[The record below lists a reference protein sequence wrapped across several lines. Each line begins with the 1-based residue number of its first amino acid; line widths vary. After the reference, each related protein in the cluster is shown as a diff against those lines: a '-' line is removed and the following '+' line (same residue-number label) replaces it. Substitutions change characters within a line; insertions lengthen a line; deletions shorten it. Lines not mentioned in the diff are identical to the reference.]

1 MKSRNR
7 LSLAVVLAVAFIG
20 LIATLLAGLR
30 PGLGLDLQGGASV
43 LMKPVGEVREGALE
57 KARSIIEQRVNG
69 QGIGEAEVRLEGD
82 RILVEVPGVKNPEAV
97 LNLVGQTAE
106 LRFRPVIQALGTDFD
121 PFATTVPAT
130 TTVGASTT
138 AAGASTAT
146 PSTTVAGASTT
157 KPATPTTIAD
167 LGGPGFAVSAQE
179 SADTTIADT
188 TIADTTAAGTTAAG
202 TTAATT
208 TGVAKTVPPV
218 SVNAGAGQTVV
229 IGGNTTTIAG
239 SSSSPTSSTV
249 PPSTIAFEDTLDKT
263 TGLTSRASDLASA
276 SVLLAD
282 NEGNKYLLGPSL
294 ATGEIVGDAI
304 AEIDT
309 QTGAWKVRL
318 DMTSSGSAVF
328 DSIAEQTVGR
338 QLAIVLDSTVQSAP
352 SINDTRYGGTAEISG
367 SFSEQEAKDLATV
380 LRYGSLP
387 VQLEQQQVQTV
398 SASLGRDSL
407 RAGIFTGLFGL
418 LLVALYMIFY
428 YRSLGLVVVAG
439 LATSFA
445 LLWTLLSL
453 LTKSNG
459 LALSLAGAVGIIV
472 SVGVTVDS
480 YVVYFERLRDEL
492 RHGRSMDASI
502 DRGFRRA
509 WRTILAADGVS
520 ILGAFVLYVLTVGS
534 VRGFALML
542 MISTALDMVVA
553 WFFTRPL
560 VALLAPKSFFTTG
573 RFGVASGAFSAA
585 APVAVAA
592 PSVSGDTIIRPGASG
607 SRSTGVTK

>member
-121 PFATTVPAT
+121 PFATTVPT
-130 TTVGASTT
+130 TTVVGASTT

-146 PSTTVAGASTT
+146 PSTTVAAASTT

-188 TIADTTAAGTTAAG
+188 K
-202 TTAATT
+202 AATT

-239 SSSSPTSSTV
+239 GSSSPTTSTV
-249 PPSTIAFEDTLDKT
+249 PPSTIAFEDTLDKA

-453 LTKSNG
+453 LTESNG